1 MYTKKRRSFKV
12 TPGKLEEL
20 WERLV
25 EMRGTPKK
33 GGETPEKE
41 ENLFNGSISE
51 KARYSDRPE
60 RSGI

>member
-33 GGETPEKE
+33 GGETPEKRGE
-41 ENLFNGSISE
+41 PIL
-51 KARYSDRPE
+51 
-60 RSGI
+60 